1 MKTYA
6 DRPWLEHMDSR
17 INRSPNLP
25 GTPVHQFLTDSF
37 RKYPDHVALY
47 FYGAEFTYAE
57 VESLTNKLANSLVRL
72 GIKKGDR
79 VALCMDNCPHYAIAF
94 FAVLKAGA
102 VVVQITPMATEREVL
117 YLLNDSGSKGMI
129 TLDYIW
135 PRVKAAMNESKLAFA
150 VVGSIYDYL
159 PLNPYPVKPFAIP
172 EKPLG
177 FEAAANVY
185 EFRTL
190 LNEACT
196 FVPPVIDSRKDLAVL
211 QYTSGTTGFAKG
223 VMVTHFNLASYV
235 TLLMTIDYKSEL
247 GKEVYPVTLPMSHN
261 YAMFQTVVAPIAMG
275 GKVVIMVR
283 FHPDEA
289 LRVIDSLH
297 PTIFRAVP
305 TMLTMMIAHPRLAE
319 FNLRSV
325 RHWVVGGAPVP
336 DDLVAKFQQVSGA
349 NVVEGYGLTE
359 STSGVVLNSLY
370 DKTHKGMGFPAIMM
384 DARVINP
391 ETGEDVP
398 LGTDGELL
406 LKGPAISP
414 GYWNKPEETEKTFK
428 SGWLYTGDIVRM
440 SELGVLQFVDRL
452 KEMIIVSGFNVYPTE
467 VENVLYE
474 CPGVMEA
481 AVIGWPDERQG
492 EIVKAVVVPRKDIR
506 LNPDEIIS
514 FCKERL
520 TAYKVPKIIEIVDS
534 LPKNPTG
541 KIQKKA
547 LKKKG

>member
-6 DRPWLEHMDSR
+6 DRPWLDNMDSK
-17 INRSPNLP
+17 IDRSPNLP
-25 GTPVHQFLTDSF
+25 EIAVHQLLTESA
-37 RKYPDHVALY
+37 RNYPNHIALY
-47 FYGAEFTYAE
+47 FYGTELTYAE
-57 VESLTNKLANSLVRL
+57 LMCLTNKLAKSLVRM
-72 GIKKGDR
+72 GIGKGDR
-79 VALCMDNCPHYAIAF
+79 VALYMDNCPQYVIAF

-102 VVVQITPMATEREVL
+102 VVVQVTPMAMEREVL
-117 YLLNDSGSKGMI
+117 YLLNDSGAKGI
-129 TLDYIW
+129 VTLDYLW
-135 PRVKAAMNESKLAFA
+135 PRVRAVMSDSKLEFA
-150 VVGSIYDYL
+150 AVGSIYDYL
-159 PLNPYPVKPFAIP
+159 PLNPFPVKPFAIP
-172 EKPLG
+172 DISPG
-177 FEAAANVY
+177 FEPTAGVY
-185 EFRTL
+185 EFRAM
-190 LNEACT
+190 LNQACD
-196 FVPPVIDSRKDLAVL
+196 FVSPDINPREDLAVL
-211 QYTSGTTGFAKG
+211 QYTSGTTGFSKG
-223 VMVTHFNLASYV
+223 VMVTHYNLASYI
-235 TLLMTIDYKSEL
+235 TLLMRMDHKSEL

-289 LRVIDSLH
+289 LKVIDSLH

-305 TMLTMMIAHPRLAE
+305 TMLTMMIGHPRIKE
-319 FNLRSV
+319 FNLSSV

-336 DDLVAKFQQVSGA
+336 DELVARFQEVSGA

-370 DKTHKGMGFPAIMM
+370 DKTHKGMGFPAILM

-391 ETGEDVP
+391 LTGEDVP
-398 LGTDGELL
+398 FGTDGELL
-406 LKGPAISP
+406 LKGPAVSP
-414 GYWNKPEETEKTFK
+414 GYWGKPEETAKTFK
-428 SGWLYTGDIVRM
+428 DGWLYTGDMVRM
-440 SELGVLQFVDRL
+440 SEQGVFQFVDRL

-474 CPGVMEA
+474 HPGVLEA

-492 EIVKAVVVPRKDIR
+492 EIVKAVLVPKPGVE

-514 FCKERL
+514 FCRERL
-520 TAYKVPKIIEIVDS
+520 AAYKVPKMVEIVSS

-547 LKKKG
+547 LKKK

>member
-6 DRPWLEHMDSR
+6 DRPWLAHMDPR
-17 INRSPNLP
+17 IDRNPILP
-25 GTPVHQFLTDSF
+25 ETPVHQFLTDSF
-37 RKYPDHVALY
+37 RKYPDHIALY

-57 VESLTNKLANSLVRL
+57 LESLTNKLANSLAKLGVR
-72 GIKKGDR
+72 KGDR
-79 VALCMDNCPHYAIAF
+79 VALCMDNCPQYVIAF

-102 VVVQITPMATEREVL
+102 AVVQITPMATEREAL
-117 YLLNDSGSKGMI
+117 YLINDSGSKGI
-129 TLDYIW
+129 VTLDYIW
-135 PRVKAAMNESKLAFA
+135 PRIKTVMNESPLAFA
-150 VVGSIYDYL
+150 VVGSLYDYL
-159 PLNPYPVKPFAIP
+159 PLTPFPVKPFAIP

-177 FEAAANVY
+177 IESAADVY
-185 EFRTL
+185 EFKTL
-190 LNEACT
+190 LNESCAFT
-196 FVPPVIDSRKDLAVL
+196 PPVMNSRQDLAVL

-223 VMVTHFNLASYV
+223 VMVTHYNLSSYV
-235 TLLMTIDYKSEL
+235 TLLMTMGYRDEP
-247 GKEVYPVTLPMSHN
+247 GKEIYPVTLPMSHN

-289 LRVIDSLH
+289 LRVIDRLH
-297 PTIFRAVP
+297 TTIFRAVP

-336 DDLVAKFQQVSGA
+336 DELVAKFQQVSGA

-398 LGTDGELL
+398 FGTDGELL

-414 GYWNKPEETEKTFK
+414 GYWNKPEETSKTFEG
-428 SGWLYTGDIVRM
+428 GWLHTGDIVRM
-440 SELGVLQFVDRL
+440 SEQGVLQFVDRL

-467 VENVLYE
+467 VENALYE
-474 CPGVMEA
+474 HPGVMEA

-492 EIVKAVVVPRKDIR
+492 EIVKAVIVPRKDAV
-506 LNPDEIIS
+506 LKADEMIS

-520 TAYKVPKIIEIVDS
+520 TAYKVPKIIEVVDS

-547 LKKKG
+547 LQKKV

>member
-1 MKTYA
+1 MDPRI
-6 DRPWLEHMDSR
+6 DRNP
-17 INRSPNLP
+17 ILP
-25 GTPVHQFLTDSF
+25 ETPVHQFLTDSF
-37 RKYPDHVALY
+37 RKYPDHIALY

-57 VESLTNKLANSLVRL
+57 LESLTNKLANSLAKLGVR
-72 GIKKGDR
+72 KGDR
-79 VALCMDNCPHYAIAF
+79 VALCMDNCPQYVIAF

-102 VVVQITPMATEREVL
+102 AVVQITPMATEREAL
-117 YLLNDSGSKGMI
+117 YLINDSGSKGI
-129 TLDYIW
+129 VTLDYIW
-135 PRVKAAMNESKLAFA
+135 PRIKTVMNESPLAFA
-150 VVGSIYDYL
+150 VVGSLYDYL
-159 PLNPYPVKPFAIP
+159 PLTPFPVKPFAIP

-177 FEAAANVY
+177 IESAADVY
-185 EFRTL
+185 EFKTL
-190 LNEACT
+190 LNESCAFT
-196 FVPPVIDSRKDLAVL
+196 PPVMNSRQDLAVL

-223 VMVTHFNLASYV
+223 VMVTHYNLSSYV
-235 TLLMTIDYKSEL
+235 TLLMTMDYRNEP
-247 GKEVYPVTLPMSHN
+247 GKEIYPVTLPMSHN

-289 LRVIDSLH
+289 LRVIDRLH
-297 PTIFRAVP
+297 TTIFRAVP

-336 DDLVAKFQQVSGA
+336 DELVAKFQQVSGA

-398 LGTDGELL
+398 FGTDGELL

-414 GYWNKPEETEKTFK
+414 GYWNKPEETSKTFEG
-428 SGWLYTGDIVRM
+428 GWLHTGDIVRM
-440 SELGVLQFVDRL
+440 SEQGVLQFVDRL

-467 VENVLYE
+467 VENALYE
-474 CPGVMEA
+474 HPGVMEA

-492 EIVKAVVVPRKDIR
+492 EIVKAVIVPRKDAV
-506 LNPDEIIS
+506 LKADEMIS

-520 TAYKVPKIIEIVDS
+520 TAYKVPKIIEVVDS

-547 LKKKG
+547 LQKKV

>member
-1 MKTYA
+1 MDPRI
-6 DRPWLEHMDSR
+6 DRNP
-17 INRSPNLP
+17 ILP
-25 GTPVHQFLTDSF
+25 ETPVHQFLTDSF
-37 RKYPDHVALY
+37 RKYPDHIALY

-57 VESLTNKLANSLVRL
+57 LESLTNKLANSLAKLGVR
-72 GIKKGDR
+72 KGDR
-79 VALCMDNCPHYAIAF
+79 VALCMDNCPQYVIAF

-102 VVVQITPMATEREVL
+102 AVVQITPMATEREAL
-117 YLLNDSGSKGMI
+117 YLINDSGSKGI
-129 TLDYIW
+129 VTLDYIW
-135 PRVKAAMNESKLAFA
+135 PRIKTVMNESPLAFA
-150 VVGSIYDYL
+150 VVGSLYDYL
-159 PLNPYPVKPFAIP
+159 PLTPFPVKPFAIP

-177 FEAAANVY
+177 IESAADVY
-185 EFRTL
+185 EFKTL
-190 LNEACT
+190 LNESCAFT
-196 FVPPVIDSRKDLAVL
+196 PPVMNSRQDLAVL

-223 VMVTHFNLASYV
+223 VMVTHYNLSSYV
-235 TLLMTIDYKSEL
+235 TLLMTMDYRNEP
-247 GKEVYPVTLPMSHN
+247 GKEIYPVTLPMSHN

-289 LRVIDSLH
+289 LRVIDRLH
-297 PTIFRAVP
+297 TTIFRAVP

-336 DDLVAKFQQVSGA
+336 DELVAKFQQVSGA

-398 LGTDGELL
+398 FGTDGELL

-414 GYWNKPEETEKTFK
+414 GYWNKPEETSKTFEG
-428 SGWLYTGDIVRM
+428 GWLHTGDIVRM
-440 SELGVLQFVDRL
+440 SEQGVLQFVNRL

-467 VENVLYE
+467 VENALYE
-474 CPGVMEA
+474 HPGVMEA

-492 EIVKAVVVPRKDIR
+492 EIVKAVIVPRKDAV
-506 LNPDEIIS
+506 LKADEMIS

-520 TAYKVPKIIEIVDS
+520 TAYKVPKIIEVVDS

-547 LKKKG
+547 LQKKV

>member
-6 DRPWLEHMDSR
+6 DRPWLAHMDPR
-17 INRSPNLP
+17 IDRNPILP
-25 GTPVHQFLTDSF
+25 ETPVHQFLTDSF
-37 RKYPDHVALY
+37 RKYPDHIALY

-57 VESLTNKLANSLVRL
+57 LESLTNKLANSLAKLGVR
-72 GIKKGDR
+72 KGDR
-79 VALCMDNCPHYAIAF
+79 VALCMDNCPQYVIAF

-102 VVVQITPMATEREVL
+102 AVVQITPMATEREAL
-117 YLLNDSGSKGMI
+117 YLINDSGSKGI
-129 TLDYIW
+129 VTLDYIW
-135 PRVKAAMNESKLAFA
+135 PRIKTVMNESPLAFA
-150 VVGSIYDYL
+150 VVGSLYDYL
-159 PLNPYPVKPFAIP
+159 PLTPFPVKPFAIP

-177 FEAAANVY
+177 IESAADVY
-185 EFRTL
+185 EFKTL
-190 LNEACT
+190 LNESCAFT
-196 FVPPVIDSRKDLAVL
+196 PPVMNSRQDLAVL

-223 VMVTHFNLASYV
+223 VMVTHYNLSSYV
-235 TLLMTIDYKSEL
+235 TLLMTMDYRNEP
-247 GKEVYPVTLPMSHN
+247 GKEIYPVTLPMSHN

-289 LRVIDSLH
+289 LRVIDRLH
-297 PTIFRAVP
+297 TTIFRAVP

-336 DDLVAKFQQVSGA
+336 DELVAKFQQVSGA

-398 LGTDGELL
+398 FGTDGELL

-414 GYWNKPEETEKTFK
+414 GYWNKPEETSKTFEG
-428 SGWLYTGDIVRM
+428 GWLHTGDIVRM
-440 SELGVLQFVDRL
+440 SEQGVLQFVDRL

-467 VENVLYE
+467 VENALYE
-474 CPGVMEA
+474 HPGVMEA

-492 EIVKAVVVPRKDIR
+492 EIVKAVIVPRKDAV
-506 LNPDEIIS
+506 LKADEMIS

-520 TAYKVPKIIEIVDS
+520 TAYKVPKIIEVVDS

-547 LKKKG
+547 LQKKV

>member
-6 DRPWLEHMDSR
+6 DRPWLAHMDPR
-17 INRSPNLP
+17 IDRNPILP
-25 GTPVHQFLTDSF
+25 ETPVHQFLTDSF
-37 RKYPDHVALY
+37 RKYPDHIALY

-57 VESLTNKLANSLVRL
+57 LESLTNKLANSLAKLGVR
-72 GIKKGDR
+72 KGDR
-79 VALCMDNCPHYAIAF
+79 VALCMDNCPQYVIAF

-102 VVVQITPMATEREVL
+102 AVVQITPMATEREAL
-117 YLLNDSGSKGMI
+117 YLINDSGSKGI
-129 TLDYIW
+129 VTLDYIW
-135 PRVKAAMNESKLAFA
+135 PRIKTVVNESPLAFA
-150 VVGSIYDYL
+150 VVGSLYDYL
-159 PLNPYPVKPFAIP
+159 PLTPFPVKPFAIP

-177 FEAAANVY
+177 IESAADVY
-185 EFRTL
+185 EFKTL
-190 LNEACT
+190 LNESCAFT
-196 FVPPVIDSRKDLAVL
+196 PPVMNSRQDLAVL

-223 VMVTHFNLASYV
+223 VMVTHYNLSSYV
-235 TLLMTIDYKSEL
+235 TLLMTMDYRNEP
-247 GKEVYPVTLPMSHN
+247 GKEIYPVTLPMSHN

-289 LRVIDSLH
+289 LRVIDRLH
-297 PTIFRAVP
+297 TTIFRAVP

-336 DDLVAKFQQVSGA
+336 DELVAKFQQVSGA

-398 LGTDGELL
+398 FGTDGELL

-414 GYWNKPEETEKTFK
+414 GYWNKPEETSKTFEG
-428 SGWLYTGDIVRM
+428 GWLHTGDIVRM
-440 SELGVLQFVDRL
+440 SEQGVLQFVDRL

-467 VENVLYE
+467 VENALYE
-474 CPGVMEA
+474 HPGVMEA

-492 EIVKAVVVPRKDIR
+492 EIVKAVIVPRKDAV
-506 LNPDEIIS
+506 LKADEMIS

-520 TAYKVPKIIEIVDS
+520 TAYKVPKIIEVVDS

-547 LKKKG
+547 LQKKV

>member
-6 DRPWLEHMDSR
+6 DRPWLEHMDPK
-17 INRSPNLP
+17 IDRSPNLP
-25 GTPVHQFLTDSF
+25 EIPVHQFLTDSF
-37 RKYPDHVALY
+37 RKYPNNIALY
-47 FYGAEFTYAE
+47 FYGTEFTYAE
-57 VESLTNKLANSLVRL
+57 MECLTNKLANSLVGL

-79 VALCMDNCPHYAIAF
+79 VALYMDNCPQYAIAF

-102 VVVQITPMATEREVL
+102 VVVQVTPMAAERDVL
-117 YLLNDSGSKGMI
+117 YLLNDSGAKGI
-129 TLDYIW
+129 VTLDYLW
-135 PRVKAAMNESKLAFA
+135 PKVKAVMSESKLEFA

-159 PLNPYPVKPFAIP
+159 PTNPLPVKPFAIP
-172 EKPLG
+172 DKPLG
-177 FEAAANVY
+177 FEPTAGVY

-190 LNEACT
+190 LNQACG
-196 FVPPVIDSRKDLAVL
+196 FAPPKINSREDLAVL
-211 QYTSGTTGFAKG
+211 QYTSGTTGFSKG
-223 VMVTHFNLASYV
+223 VMVTHYNLASYI
-235 TLLMTIDYKSEL
+235 TMLMRMDYKSEP

-275 GKVVIMVR
+275 GKIVIMVR
-283 FHPDEA
+283 FHPDEV
-289 LRVIDSLH
+289 LKVIDSLH

-305 TMLTMMIAHPRLAE
+305 TMLTMMIGHPRIKE
-319 FNLRSV
+319 FNLSSV

-336 DDLVAKFQQVSGA
+336 DELVARFQKVSGA

-370 DKTHKGMGFPAIMM
+370 DKTHKGMGFPAILM
-384 DARVINP
+384 DARVIDPN
-391 ETGEDVP
+391 TGKDVP
-398 LGTDGELL
+398 FGTDGELL
-406 LKGPAISP
+406 LKGPAVSP
-414 GYWNKPEETEKTFK
+414 GYWGKPEETAKTFK
-428 SGWLYTGDIVRM
+428 DGWLYTGDMVHM
-440 SELGVLQFVDRL
+440 SEKGVLQFVDRL

-474 CPGVMEA
+474 HSGVLEA

-492 EIVKAVVVPRKDIR
+492 EIVKAVLVAKSGAE
-506 LNPDEIIS
+506 LKQDEIIS

-520 TAYKVPKIIEIVDS
+520 AAYKVPKIVEVVSS

-547 LKKKG
+547 LKKK